1 VDGVTGQSLSC
12 IPLDTA
18 PSHCIEFSTT
28 VAPSVE
34 NVVKIGITYDLR
46 EEYLQRGF
54 TEEETAE
61 FDIEET
67 IHAIEVG
74 LAMLGH
80 ETQRIGSIQ
89 CLASR
94 LTAGQRWDLVFN
106 IAEGL
111 NGFSRESQVPAL
123 LDAYDVAYT
132 FSDPIV
138 LGLTLH
144 KGLAKHVV
152 RDMGLRTPD
161 FVVFDHDADLDG
173 FSLPFPVF
181 AKPVAGGS
189 SMNISRASKVSE
201 PQALLRVCRELRGRA
216 HQPVLVECFL
226 PGREFTVGVVGT
238 GSMARAIGALEI
250 LLQPESEP
258 EIYSYTNK
266 RDYQRMVRYR
276 LADDGVAGQ
285 VTELALCVWRR
296 LNCQDAGRVD
306 VRLDAAGTPSFLEVN
321 PIPGLHPEHSDLV
334 ILCRMLGIRFKQL
347 LEMILDS
354 ATERRPNHLR
364 RTERTTSPQTT

>member
-1 VDGVTGQSLSC
+1 M
-12 IPLDTA
+12 
-18 PSHCIEFSTT
+18 
-28 VAPSVE
+28 
-34 NVVKIGITYDLR
+34 KIGITYDLR

-61 FDIEET
+61 FDSEET

-74 LAMLGH
+74 LAVLGH
-80 ETQRIGSIQ
+80 ETQRIGSIRH
-89 CLASR
+89 LASR

-111 NGFSRESQVPAL
+111 NSFGRESQVPTL
-123 LDAYDVAYT
+123 LDAYDIAYT

-152 RDMGLRTPD
+152 RDMGLPTPD
-161 FVVFDHDADLDG
+161 FLVFNDDADLDE
-173 FSLPFPVF
+173 FCLPFPVF
-181 AKPVAGGS
+181 VKPVAGGS
-189 SMNISRASKVSE
+189 SMYISHASKVAD
-201 PQALLRVCRELRGRA
+201 PQALLRVCRELRGRT

-250 LLQPESEP
+250 VLQPDAEP

-266 RDYQRMVRYR
+266 RDYQRLVRYQ
-276 LADDGVAGQ
+276 LADYGGANQ
-285 VTELALCVWRR
+285 VSELALSVWRL
-296 LNCQDAGRVD
+296 LNCRDAGRVD
-306 VRLDAAGTPSFLEVN
+306 IRLDAAGTPSFLEVN
-321 PIPGLHPEHSDLV
+321 PLPGLHPEHSDLV
-334 ILCRMLGIRFKQL
+334 ILCRMLDIGFVQL
-347 LEMILDS
+347 LELILDS
-354 ATERRPNHLR
+354 AVERVPHHHR
-364 RTERTTSPQTT
+364 RTERTTSSQTTSRNVLDGVRHSHRGGQNIARLSAISSSVTG